1 MVLYLIVMPGF
12 ELFGDYE
19 RKEVQDV
26 LDSGVLMRY
35 GFDGMRKGHWKTR
48 DLEAAL
54 ARRMQTQYAHV
65 LSSGTTALTT
75 ALSVA
80 GIGHG
85 DEVIIPTFTFVA
97 TFESV
102 LMTGAVPVMVDIDD
116 TLTLDPEA
124 VAAAITSKT
133 KAVMPVHMCGSMA
146 DLAAL
151 KAICEK
157 EELLLIE
164 DACQAIG
171 GSYAGKPLG
180 SIGDIGCFSFDYVK
194 TVTCGEGGAIITNS
208 EAYYE
213 KAHKYTDHGHDHIGS
228 DRGAEEHPFLGYN
241 FRISELNAAVG
252 LAQIRRLDDFLSIQE
267 RNFKQMQSALS
278 GIEGITFRTIPEGG
292 VQNYSFLNVF
302 LPDEKMANRA
312 AGALKDAGI
321 DGCFYWYDNN
331 WHYYRKWAHFL
342 ESETLHPIA
351 PETKAAITSRNK
363 SSYPQSDMWMG
374 RNLSFLIKLS
384 WSDDEVA
391 ERAMT
396 MARVLRSV
404 LND

>member
-1 MVLYLIVMPGF
+1 MPGF
-12 ELFGDYE
+12 ERFGDDE

-35 GFDGMRKGHWKTR
+35 GFDGMRQGHWKTR

-54 ARRMQTQYAHV
+54 SHRMQTKHAHV

-75 ALSVA
+75 ALAVA

-97 TFESV
+97 TFESI
-102 LMTGAVPVMVDIDD
+102 LMTGAVPVIVDIDD
-116 TLTLDPEA
+116 TLTLDPVA
-124 VAAAITSKT
+124 VEAAITPRT

-146 DLAAL
+146 ELNAL
-151 KAICEK
+151 QQICRTK
-157 EELLLIE
+157 GLLLIE

-194 TVTCGEGGAIITNS
+194 TITCGEGGAIITDNT
-208 EAYYE
+208 AFYE

-252 LAQIRRLDDFLSIQE
+252 LAQVRRLDDFLSIQE
-267 RNFKQMQSALS
+267 KNYGHLEAALT
-278 GIEGITFRTIPEGG
+278 GIDGITFRRIPDEGI
-292 VQNYSFLNVF
+292 QNYSFLNVF
-302 LPDEKMANRA
+302 LPDETLAKQAVSELN
-312 AGALKDAGI
+312 KAGI
-321 DGCFYWYDNN
+321 DGCFYWFENN
-331 WHYYRKWAHFL
+331 WHYYRKWEHFL
-342 ESETLHPIA
+342 KVETLYSIHPEIRQ
-351 PETKAAITSRNK
+351 TINSMNK
-363 SSYPQSDMWMG
+363 KFYPASDTWMS

-384 WSDDEVA
+384 WTEAEVQH
-391 ERAMT
+391 RASV
-396 MARVLRSV
+396 MANVMRKAIKF
-404 LND
+404 